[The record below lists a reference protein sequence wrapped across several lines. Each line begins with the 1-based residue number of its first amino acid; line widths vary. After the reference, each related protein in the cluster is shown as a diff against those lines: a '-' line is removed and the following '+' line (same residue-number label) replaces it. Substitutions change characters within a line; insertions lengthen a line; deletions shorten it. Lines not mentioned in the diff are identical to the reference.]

1 MRKIALLSLLLFSLA
16 YGAQAQKKQSKD
28 EVAKY
33 ESEIGNMITY
43 LEETM
48 NFLGDSTS
56 LPVEKEIVF
65 TESWSKIFIDDKVQI
80 EDDLDVNRNT
90 PINKDVQ
97 AYLKDI
103 DFYF

>member
-1 MRKIALLSLLLFSLA
+1 MKKIAILFILFSGLA
-16 YGAQAQKKQSKD
+16 IGAQAQSKLSKD

-33 ESEIGNMITY
+33 ESEINNMISY

-48 NFLGDSTS
+48 NFLGDSTTS
-56 LPVEKEIVF
+56 ALEKEIVF

-90 PINKDVQ
+90 PGQLQ
-97 AYLKDI
+97 A
-103 DFYF
+103 